1 MKQITSIWH
10 RLKGGRED
18 EGKMAVRDKLVLL
31 VLTGILLL
39 VIAWPIS
46 GDNNQAKV
54 SEPPTNQ
61 ALASANATDDYT
73 QAMEQRLTSIL
84 ENIDGAG
91 KVQVMITLKSTA
103 EQVIEK
109 DESYSES
116 RSTSDASGNGSNV
129 ISDSVNR
136 SESTI
141 YSSSSGGNPYV
152 VKEIQPEIEGILV
165 VAEGA
170 DNDTT
175 INEITYAVQVLFDVP
190 VHKIK
195 VVKMSSR

>member
-10 RLKGGRED
+10 RLTGGREG
-18 EGKMAVRDKLVLL
+18 EGKMKVRDKLVLL

-39 VIAWPIS
+39 VIAWPVS
-46 GDNNQAKV
+46 GDNNQAKL
-54 SEPPTNQ
+54 SELPADQTS
-61 ALASANATDDYT
+61 ASVKATDDYT
-73 QAMEQRLTSIL
+73 GAMEERLTAIL

-116 RSTSDASGNGSNV
+116 HSTSDASGNGSNAV
-129 ISDSVNR
+129 SDSVNR